1 MKLDHDWQEILRRAW
16 SVRFMVLAALLSGVE
31 IVLPLFVDSFSRGTF
46 AALSFVSVGAALI
59 ARVIAQRD
67 L

>member
-46 AALSFVSVGAALI
+46 AVLSFVAVGAALV
-59 ARVIAQRD
+59 ARIVAQRG